1 MKKLMVKPVY
11 YEKVKEV
18 QQRPNEN
25 PAVFQERLEETF
37 RKYTNEDPLP
47 PRDRPFVLLATHFIV
62 QSAPDIRHKIQKVI
76 AGPQTPMNDLL
87 QLAYSVFNNMDAAKK
102 ADAWRETNKR
112 LKWLQRLCPLR
123 DQRRGRVF
131 WANLTM
137 VGHKAHG
144 HPNKITVLCVDRRDA
159 GGKILINGPFAN
171 SQCLGRGDT
180 SDASGRSGGH

>member
-1 MKKLMVKPVY
+1 MVKPVY

-47 PRDRPFVLLATHFIV
+47 PRDRPFVLLAMHFIV
-62 QSAPDIRHKIQKVI
+62 QSAPDIRHKIQKVT

-102 ADAWRETNKR
+102 ADA
-112 LKWLQRLCPLR
+112 
-123 DQRRGRVF
+123 
-131 WANLTM
+131 
-137 VGHKAHG
+137 
-144 HPNKITVLCVDRRDA
+144 
-159 GGKILINGPFAN
+159 
-171 SQCLGRGDT
+171 
-180 SDASGRSGGH
+180 